1 MKKTNQ
7 SPVKMLVYSALFAAL
22 AIVFGRLTAVY
33 PVPGAKYTL
42 DKFIL
47 FLSGMFF
54 GPIGGGMIGFVA
66 DFIGGHLF
74 GIGWTAPLCVPAI
87 LYGVFGGLFR
97 NMLLKKFTL
106 PRLTLAYLFPI
117 VVGSILYQ
125 SPVLALL
132 YSASTFWEATYA
144 YLLSRSIQ
152 FAIML
157 VLEVAL
163 IYILMKTDL
172 FARVGLWPSVKT
184 RKGSNDNDR

>member
-1 MKKTNQ
+1 MKQNNRF
-7 SPVKMLVYSALFAAL
+7 SPKKLVYSALFAAL
-22 AIVFGRLTAVY
+22 AVVFGRLTAVY

-54 GPIGGGMIGFVA
+54 GAIPGGMIGFVA

-74 GIGWTAPLCVPAI
+74 GIGWTAPLCVPAV

-117 VVGSILYQ
+117 VIGSLLYQ

-132 YSASTFWEATYA
+132 YSPATFWEATSA
-144 YLLSRSIQ
+144 YLVSRGIQ

-163 IYILMKTDL
+163 IYVLMKTQI
-172 FARVGLWPSVKT
+172 FTRVGLWPRQE
-184 RKGSNDNDR
+184 RKEKNDC

>member
-22 AIVFGRLTAVY
+22 AIVLGRLTAVY

-54 GPIGGGMIGFVA
+54 GSIGGGMIGFVA

-117 VVGSILYQ
+117 IIGSILYQ

-132 YSASTFWEATYA
+132 YSPATFWEATYA

-157 VLEVAL
+157 VLETAL
-163 IYILMKTDL
+163 IYILMKTDI

-184 RKGSNDNDR
+184 KKGS